1 MADTHVTITGN
12 LTDDPDL
19 RFTPNG
25 HPVANFR
32 LAVTARVKDGDSW
45 KDGETSFFRIN
56 LWWQLAE
63 HVAESLTKG
72 DRAVVIGRLKSRS
85 WETPEGDKRS
95 VVEVEADEVAPS
107 LRWAIA
113 KPERAANGRKGKGG
127 EFNDEPPSSPEQQG
141 GRGGGHRPGLAHH
154 EPLRR
159 SSDAPLTLPD
169 PAHA

>member
-12 LTDDPDL
+12 LTDDPEL
-19 RFTPNG
+19 KHTPNG
-25 HPVANFR
+25 NLVANFR

-45 KDGETSFFRIN
+45 RDGETSFFRVN
-56 LWWQLAE
+56 VWRQLAE
-63 HVAESLTKG
+63 HVTESLAKG

-113 KPERAANGRKGKGG
+113 KPERAANGRPRARASSTTT
-127 EFNDEPPSSPEQQG
+127 PPF
-141 GRGGGHRPGLAHH
+141 
-154 EPLRR
+154 
-159 SSDAPLTLPD
+159 
-169 PAHA
+169 